1 MKDFIFHEQL
11 KTELQ
16 RVIDTPLN
24 LGGVLGFHGSY
35 GIGKTAFA
43 KYIGNELA
51 NEVIHYDCASKKS
64 LILEDIE
71 SRNRTVSLASF
82 CDTET
87 EKVFERCFILDEF
100 HSFPDRSK
108 ASYKIPLEN
117 LVVDNRSLIIII
129 ANTDEKYTL
138 IKAIDK
144 SIASRVHP
152 ICFDIK
158 ECHYKEVIAMIKK
171 RFPVLSD
178 EYILDTLPDMR
189 QICKRAKLLS

>member
-1 MKDFIFHEQL
+1 MNDFIFHKAL
-11 KTELQ
+11 KAELQ
-16 RVIDTPLN
+16 YLIDNPLK

-43 KYIGNELA
+43 KYIGNLLA

-71 SRNRTVSLASF
+71 LRNRTVSLASF

-129 ANTDEKYTL
+129 ANTDAKYTL
-138 IKAIDK
+138 IKAIDL

-178 EYILDTLPDMR
+178 EYILETLPDMR